1 MKNYITG
8 IITGISLTA
17 SAVMF
22 MGSQNKNLGD
32 ITVNSIR
39 VKKDDTYTT
48 MLINNQSLRIVT
60 EVGGISLFKELIV
73 VSNKDNE
80 NAVVIGMNDSGGG
93 LLEINNGKGENRFS
107 FSQSNQGDGSMRI
120 NNSKGNE
127 VVYLGSNIDNDG
139 LIKLSDRY
147 GDFGW
152 GMIGKK

>member
-1 MKNYITG
+1 MCGYPFVSIRMDGEHWGQQATTTITNGTVTDTTLTAVGFGYTHSNPPEVIIELPTFQTEKVTSFDEIQGFTG

-60 EVGGISLFKELIV
+60 EGGGISLFKELRASI
-73 VSNKDNE
+73 
-80 NAVVIGMNDSGGG
+80 
-93 LLEINNGKGENRFS
+93 KGR
-107 FSQSNQGDGSMRI
+107 
-120 NNSKGNE
+120 
-127 VVYLGSNIDNDG
+127 
-139 LIKLSDRY
+139 
-147 GDFGW
+147 
-152 GMIGKK
+152 